1 VILTAQQHIIARDI
15 SWLAFNERVLQEAL
29 DESNPIIER
38 LRFLGIY
45 SSNMD
50 EFFRVRYASMKRL
63 AQLTSKKQLRLGQR
77 EPGDVLQEISE
88 KVKELQARSQEINDQ
103 LMAELSQNDIEF
115 INEKELTAG
124 QQDFVRKFF
133 VDKVSPTIF
142 TLMIDPDA
150 PLPELRDKS
159 IYHSHVS
166 SG

>member
-1 VILTAQQHIIARDI
+1 MILTAQQHIIARDI

-103 LMAELSQNDIEF
+103 LMAELSQ
-115 INEKELTAG
+115 
-124 QQDFVRKFF
+124 
-133 VDKVSPTIF
+133 
-142 TLMIDPDA
+142 
-150 PLPELRDKS
+150 
-159 IYHSHVS
+159 
-166 SG
+166 